1 MILLWIVLSYLAIG
15 ILFLAVFQ
23 LATHRIS
30 QRLHDVSTDVMMKL
44 ATNGAALV
52 TQKIAVAIT
61 LIYAWVFWPA
71 ILVGFIS
78 ETVKLE
84 KK

>member
-1 MILLWIVLSYLAIG
+1 MILLWFMLAYLVAG
-15 ILFLAVFQ
+15 IIFLAVVQ

-30 QRLHDVSTDVMMKL
+30 QRLHDVSVDVMMKL
-44 ATNGAALV
+44 ATGGAGLV

-61 LIYAWVFWPA
+61 LIYAWVFWPVVM
-71 ILVGFIS
+71 VGFIS
-78 ETVKLE
+78 DSVKLE